1 MCPFIFRIDVCFRF
15 VMSVA
20 CLFKHLT
27 RYTVAHILCLVIGIE
42 HVHLVTFRKMHNI
55 RSYLIRFLWK
65 LTLVGSFN
73 LKVFVTLFLFAQA
86 VILNMQTGIE
96 NVYYMTYI
104 FQWQLVSN
112 HVLHPIWY
120 FKILHGTEYIN
131 WHTHM
136 RENAHIYAYF
146 SVLSK
151 MIWIFWRLY
160 PASYHRSKTYS
171 KEQQVLCKHIILVF
185 LWKNLLAKTAKAT
198 ETTANQIK
206 LFPYKLFGVPPPPNT
221 NTTTII
227 MPEINS

>member
-1 MCPFIFRIDVCFRF
+1 
-15 VMSVA
+15 
-20 CLFKHLT
+20 
-27 RYTVAHILCLVIGIE
+27 
-42 HVHLVTFRKMHNI
+42 MHNI
-55 RSYLIRFLWK
+55 RSYLIRFHWK

-73 LKVFVTLFLFAQA
+73 LKVFVSLFLFAQA

-185 LWKNLLAKTAKAT
+185 LWKNLLAKQQKQQKQQ
-198 ETTANQIK
+198 QIK
-206 LFPYKLFGVPPPPNT
+206 SNYFRINYSVFHHRQTPAQP
-221 NTTTII
+221 TII